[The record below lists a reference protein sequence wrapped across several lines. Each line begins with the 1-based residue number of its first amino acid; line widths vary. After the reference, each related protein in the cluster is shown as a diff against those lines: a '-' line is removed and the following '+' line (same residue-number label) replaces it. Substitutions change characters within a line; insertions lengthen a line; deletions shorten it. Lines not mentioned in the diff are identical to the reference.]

1 MRTLWTILLLI
12 VIGGRTVQA
21 QETAE
26 PSVTP
31 EQREQLYREFE
42 QMMSGV
48 ALVGHFTVTGKDTPP
63 KEERYEISRVKKLP
77 QGDYW
82 QFVARIAYGDK
93 DVTLPLPLE
102 VKWAAT
108 TPVITLSDLTIP
120 GLGTFSA
127 RVLVHD
133 GKYAGTW
140 SHGEVGGHLYGL
152 VERIETEERQ

>member
-1 MRTLWTILLLI
+1 MRTLRTTLLLI
-12 VIGGRTVQA
+12 AIAGGTVRA

-26 PSVTP
+26 PAIPP

-42 QMMSGV
+42 LMMSGV
-48 ALVGHFTVTGKDTPP
+48 ALVGHFTVTGNEKPP
-63 KEERYEISRVKKLP
+63 AKERYEISSVKKLP

-82 QFVARIAYGDK
+82 MFVARIAYGDK

-140 SHGEVGGHLYGL
+140 SHGEVGGLLYGV
-152 VERIETEERQ
+152 VERNAAEQRE